1 MPSTGTSGK
10 AARLALRR
18 QLAVARRGAE
28 LLSRKRQALLA
39 EQRRLRGEAAASGE
53 EWARAIAEA
62 ERWLARAALLDGA
75 DELARIASY
84 TQRASELTVAW
95 EPLMGILRPRIAILD
110 QGPVPPISSLGG
122 SSALHYAALAYRRAT
137 GAAATQAAAQIA
149 LERVTCE
156 LATVARRARA
166 IERRW
171 IPRHEAE
178 LTALELSLEEAEREE
193 AARLRLLTRRRAA
206 PRRETTLRS
215 QANSPER

>member
-1 MPSTGTSGK
+1 MPSTGTSGR

-53 EWARAIAEA
+53 EWTEAIAEA
-62 ERWLARAALLDGA
+62 ERWLARSALLDGA
-75 DELARIASY
+75 DQSARIAAY
-84 TQRASELTVAW
+84 AQRPPRLTVAW
-95 EPLMGILRPRIAILD
+95 EPLMGIVRPRVATLE
-110 QGPVPPISSLGG
+110 QGPPPDVAALGG
-122 SSALHYAALAYRRAT
+122 SSALHYATLAYRRAT
-137 GAAATQAAAQIA
+137 AAAAAQAAAQIA
-149 LERVTCE
+149 LERVARE
-156 LATVARRARA
+156 LASVARRARA

-178 LTALELSLEEAEREE
+178 LAALELSLEEAEREE

-206 PRRETTLRS
+206 S
-215 QANSPER
+215 

>member
-39 EQRRLRGEAAASGE
+39 EQRRLRGEAAASGA
-53 EWARAIAEA
+53 EWTRAIAEA
-62 ERWLARAALLDGA
+62 ERWLARAALLDSA
-75 DELARIASY
+75 DETARIASY
-84 TQRASELTVAW
+84 ARRAPELTVAW
-95 EPLMGILRPRIAILD
+95 EPLMGIVRPRVAGLE
-110 QGPVPPISSLGG
+110 QGPATDVCALGG
-122 SSALHYAALAYRRAT
+122 SSALHYAALAYREAT
-137 GAAATQAAAQIA
+137 AAAAEQAAVRIA
-149 LERVTCE
+149 LERVTRE
-156 LATVARRARA
+156 LASVARRARA

-178 LTALELSLEEAEREE
+178 LAALELSLEEAEREE

-206 PRRETTLRS
+206 S
-215 QANSPER
+215 